1 MRTHRLS
8 LFSVSLA
15 VLLAGAACG
24 GDDDDPGTPDAS
36 ADDGSDDGGDTPD
49 AGDGDGPD
57 AGGDVVT
64 FGDAEGGKVINE
76 YITYGDTLAEA
87 AGFPKGVRT
96 VYRGMAHFVRSMNPQ
111 SLRLP
116 PSGVCTNVV
125 TDSGVWL
132 GNMGEDVE
140 YIDVGTVSIRQTND
154 DGEEVTVELAR
165 AMEGAPATWPRDNL
179 FVDHGKDGIFYETI
193 SFGEGGTGA
202 GEILSAETRGDVIL
216 SGSDEF
222 PATTYEGA
230 VYVPADNQLE
240 NPGLNEDF
248 TMVAGQDFTVGWEEV
263 AQPNAPAE
271 SEGLV
276 YELFELVATVNP
288 ATGAP
293 IHLCPTFDQDAD
305 GEFVIPGE
313 VIADYRETVETL
325 GGDPNAIVLL
335 RNTNAHAVVRLD
347 PTDEDN
353 KRRVDVV
360 SVWCYVQLGATSAE

>member
-1 MRTHRLS
+1 
-8 LFSVSLA
+8 VSLA

-24 GDDDDPGTPDAS
+24 GDDDDDA
-36 ADDGSDDGGDTPD
+36 GDTPD
-49 AGDGDGPD
+49 ASTDDGADDDGPD
-57 AGGDVVT
+57 AGDDDGPDAGDGVGAR
-64 FGDAEGGKVINE
+64 FEDAEGGKVINE
-76 YITYGDTLAEA
+76 YINYGDTLAEA
-87 AGFPKGVRT
+87 SGFPKGVRT

-111 SLRLP
+111 RLDLP
-116 PSGVCTNVV
+116 MSGVCTNVV
-125 TDSGVWL
+125 TEELTWL

-154 DGEEVTVELAR
+154 DGDEVTTELAR
-165 AMEGAPATWPRDNL
+165 AEKGAPATWPRDNL

-202 GEILSAETRGDVIL
+202 GEILSAGTRGDVIL

-230 VYVPADNQLE
+230 VYVPENNALE
-240 NPGLNEDF
+240 NPGLNEEF
-248 TMVAGQDFTVGWEEV
+248 TMVAGEDFTVGWQEI
-263 AQPNAPAE
+263 AQPNAPAAGE
-271 SEGLV
+271 LT

-293 IHLCPTFDQDAD
+293 IHLCPTVDQNAN

-313 VIADYRETVETL
+313 IIADYRETVTAL
-325 GGDPNAIVLL
+325 GNDPNAIVLL

-360 SVWCYVQLGATSAE
+360 SVWCYVQLGATAAE

>member
-24 GDDDDPGTPDAS
+24 GDDDDEGTPDAS
-36 ADDGSDDGGDTPD
+36 TDGSDDD
-49 AGDGDGPD
+49 DGPD
-57 AGGDVVT
+57 AGEDDGPDAGDEDVVT

-76 YITYGDTLAEA
+76 YITYGDTLAAA
-87 AGFPKGVRT
+87 AGFPKGVNT
-96 VYRGMAHFVRSMNPQ
+96 VYRGMAHFITDMDPQ
-111 SLRLP
+111 RLDLP
-116 PSGVCTNVV
+116 PSGECTNLV
-125 TDSGVWL
+125 TNTNVWL
-132 GNMGEDVE
+132 GNLGEDRTYV
-140 YIDVGTVSIRQTND
+140 DVGTVTIRQLND
-154 DGEEVTVELAR
+154 DGDEVETELVR
-165 AMEGAPATWPRDNL
+165 AEDGAPMTWPRDNL
-179 FVDHGKDGIFYETI
+179 FVDHGVDGIFYETI
-193 SFGEGGTGA
+193 SFGPNTTGA
-202 GEILSAETRGDVIL
+202 GELISAETRGDVIL
-216 SGSDEF
+216 SGSADF
-222 PATTYEGA
+222 PATTYENA
-230 VYVPADNQLE
+230 VYVPAHMELE
-240 NPGLNEDF
+240 NPGLNEAF
-248 TMVAGQDFTVGWEEV
+248 TMVAGEDFTVGWEEV
-263 AQPNAPAE
+263 AQPAAPAA

-293 IHLCPTFDQDAD
+293 IHVCPTFDQDAD

-360 SVWCYVQLGATSAE
+360 SVYCYVQLGATAAE